1 MDAALI
7 SVQKDK
13 MMSMYVPDKCMGHKC
28 CSVSLPTDNHVR
40 TCSRM
45 PLDGQQAAEAS
56 LKPVKGWEIRRAT
69 NAGAG
74 DHDGGHERIEWHHES
89 GMTCKHACMESE
101 IQPLYFGGSGTGRV
115 QEISLH
121 CIGESHVRLMPLVS
135 PAALKYL
142 LQLSA
147 VTKECCCFGHA

>member
-1 MDAALI
+1 ML
-7 SVQKDK
+7 QRL
-13 MMSMYVPDKCMGHKC
+13 PP
-28 CSVSLPTDNHVR
+28 PTDNHVR

-74 DHDGGHERIEWHHES
+74 DHGGGHERIEWHHES

-101 IQPLYFGGSGTGRV
+101 IQPLYFGGSGMHRPGSGDLSPLHWREPRTPDASRLPGSTEIFTLTFCSYKRV
-115 QEISLH
+115 LLFWA
-121 CIGESHVRLMPLVS
+121 CMNPYFS
-135 PAALKYL
+135 PFFCQFDFSKILYT
-142 LQLSA
+142 QIM
-147 VTKECCCFGHA
+147 F